1 MQEIFYKIVMNSEN
15 SVATPPP
22 SSSSSFATNSPYNH
36 IISIKN
42 TRRSDR
48 LTRSEPPSHREI
60 YYQQYLDGQ
69 VRCHRDG
76 VPRGHLGRGR
86 RPSRRG
92 RGAANSQGHAMPAR
106 GAGKPAR
113 RVPAGTAAAADRP
126 HGHRVRLVPVD
137 HRAANAVLPAAP
149 GREPRVPLRRH
160 PPHGEGIR
168 ADHATSGRR
177 GSGEGRLCS
186 QQGSGYSAGCGGEM
200 GWQRRQEGGGQG
212 GQGCGCGCGQLI
224 RGQQPATTRVRLGK
238 ARLLYAAQLPMM
250 CSIEPQEC
258 NVFSGAGTDS
268 Y

>member
-48 LTRSEPPSHREI
+48 LTRSKPPSHREI
-60 YYQQYLDGQ
+60 YYQQYLNGQ

-92 RGAANSQGHAMPAR
+92 RGAADSQGHAMPAR

-177 GSGEGRLCS
+177 R
-186 QQGSGYSAGCGGEM
+186 
-200 GWQRRQEGGGQG
+200 QRRGKTVLAARIGLLGRVRWRDGVATAAGRRRAGRTRMWLRLRSADKRPAAGHHPREAGQG
-212 GQGCGCGCGQLI
+212 TAVV
-224 RGQQPATTRVRLGK
+224 RGATADDVQHRAPGVQ
-238 ARLLYAAQLPMM
+238 RLLRRRH
-250 CSIEPQEC
+250 
-258 NVFSGAGTDS
+258 
-268 Y
+268 